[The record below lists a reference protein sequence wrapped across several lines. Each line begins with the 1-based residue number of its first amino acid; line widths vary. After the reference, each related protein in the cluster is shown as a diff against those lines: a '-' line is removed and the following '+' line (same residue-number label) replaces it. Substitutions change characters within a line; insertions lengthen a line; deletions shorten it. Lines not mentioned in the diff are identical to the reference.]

1 MRSIRSLAVA
11 AVAMCLF
18 CAAAARGAD
27 ANPQFAGWS
36 KYAVG
41 SSVTM
46 TGETNAGGQKMAS
59 TMKTTLV
66 EKGKDSVTVEIA
78 VSMNVGG
85 QTIAGPATKQV
96 IPAAGA
102 AVGAAGGAAAP
113 KESGEETLT
122 IGGKAVK
129 CKVLTV
135 ESDAGGQKSTSTVWY
150 SDEIPGGTAKMVAK
164 SAASDVTYTATAFEA
179 K

>member
-11 AVAMCLF
+11 VVAMCLF
-18 CAAAARGAD
+18 CSAAARGAD

-46 TGETNAGGQKMAS
+46 TGETVAGGQKMAS

-66 EKGKDSVTVEIA
+66 EKGKDSVTVEIS

-85 QTIAGPATKQV
+85 QSIAAPATKQV

-102 AVGAAGGAAAP
+102 AAGAAGAAPAAP
-113 KESGEETLT
+113 KEAGEETLT
-122 IGGKAVK
+122 VAGKAIK
-129 CKVLTV
+129 CKVLVV
-135 ESDAGGQKSTSTVWY
+135 ESDAGGQKATSKVWY

-164 SAASDVTYTATAFEA
+164 TAASD
-179 K
+179 